1 MMATRILIKRNIK
14 LFFKDKGLFLVSL
27 ITPVILLVLYIV
39 FLGDIY
45 RDSFLMHIPQG
56 FSVDEKIVDGL
67 VACQLMSSILGVSCI
82 TVAFC
87 SNMLMVQD
95 RANGSI
101 KDFTISPIKPSTLAI
116 SYYVSNIVTT
126 LMVCLSALAVCLVY
140 VAFVGWYMTVL
151 DVIMLT
157 LDVILL
163 VLFGSA
169 LSSVVN
175 FFLSSQGQIAAVGT
189 IVSTCYG
196 YISGAYMPLSQFSVG
211 LQRIIMFMPG
221 TYGTALLKNHAMRG
235 AFYEMESNGLPTEII
250 NASKDAMDINIY
262 FFENKV
268 EIWNMYLILAV
279 TIIVLMAIYVLL
291 SVLKSQKIKK

>member
-126 LMVCLSALAVCLVY
+126 LMVCLSALEVCLVY
-140 VAFVGWYMTVL
+140 VAFVFIGAVAEIGIVWLIADCFNALMAL
-151 DVIMLT
+151 PNLIALT
-157 LDVILL
+157 
-163 VLFGSA
+163 A
-169 LSSVVN
+169 LSKVVIESTKQH
-175 FFLSSQGQIAAVGT
+175 FESKKLS
-189 IVSTCYG
+189 
-196 YISGAYMPLSQFSVG
+196 
-211 LQRIIMFMPG
+211 
-221 TYGTALLKNHAMRG
+221 
-235 AFYEMESNGLPTEII
+235 
-250 NASKDAMDINIY
+250 
-262 FFENKV
+262 
-268 EIWNMYLILAV
+268 
-279 TIIVLMAIYVLL
+279 
-291 SVLKSQKIKK
+291 IKTK